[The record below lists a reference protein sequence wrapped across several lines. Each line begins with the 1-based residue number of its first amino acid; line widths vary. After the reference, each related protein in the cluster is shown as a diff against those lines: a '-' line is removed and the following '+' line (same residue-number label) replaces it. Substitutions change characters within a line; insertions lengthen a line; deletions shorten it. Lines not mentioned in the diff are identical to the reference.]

1 MEEEVIQ
8 LLKEWQRNE
17 MKFNAF
23 DLQIAAIK
31 SGREEGVQLNKKLE
45 SANKEQIY
53 IIIPSLFLYFQPL

>member
-1 MEEEVIQ
+1 
-8 LLKEWQRNE
+8 

>member
-1 MEEEVIQ
+1 
-8 LLKEWQRNE
+8 

-31 SGREEGVQLNKKLE
+31 SGREEGVHLNKKLE